1 MFLNGAC
8 RRSTSQS
15 PPAVTASQLEITIHG
30 QDGDQGFA
38 PSSLAGLTL
47 EQMLDFDV
55 DTLSVKID
63 RHHASTKKGLLDH
76 FMEIKV
82 RMMTAQTFAVNEE
95 KRAGGRTPGSE
106 AGGGELAAGGAQ
118 DQHHTRHTACRVSG
132 QTPPPLKPVS
142 HADCLWLTAHSPG
155 ARGRMLH
162 TQTQDKPH
170 PRQSSASSAYQHSK
184 DRRRGHA
191 LLLQVF
197 YSWKQQAMLGKSR
210 GARLV
215 RAQSWY
221 TEVKLQRNVLRSW
234 FREAMHMRTLKLN
247 AQFKVEVD
255 TAKDN
260 IGAMF
265 QAQLDGLRSQLAEAR
280 QRLLREA
287 EAREKLEENMKQAFM
302 RGVCALNIEAMS
314 IMKRGMPPGGANPFP
329 TGRPSPQ
336 TGEEGRQPGPE
347 ALQASPEQVSRSSPT
362 ARNAAPSPSYHH
374 HQQQQ
379 QQPNAPF
386 APSGHRPLSPTPPA
400 HCNTPH
406 VSSPT
411 AHAMH
416 MPMPSVPAP
425 GSAGAPPRTVYA
437 HSGAGAGGAHV
448 TSAGAGAGASPH
460 TGGGARTGGVGV
472 TRGPAADMPK
482 PRATAPTPTVRRQ
495 QQQQQQQLVQDAGR

>member
-1 MFLNGAC
+1 MAHPQWLKVHLL
-8 RRSTSQS
+8 R
-15 PPAVTASQLEITIHG
+15 LEDVHCHAAAL

-38 PSSLAGLTL
+38 PSSLAGLTV

-82 RMMTAQTFAVNEE
+82 RMMMAQTFAVNEE
-95 KRAGGRTPGSE
+95 KRAGGAR
-106 AGGGELAAGGAQ
+106 LAAKQEEANLLQ
-118 DQHHTRHTACRVSG
+118 TELRISTTRGTQLAE
-132 QTPPPLKPVS
+132 
-142 HADCLWLTAHSPG
+142 CL
-155 ARGRMLH
+155 GR
-162 TQTQDKPH
+162 
-170 PRQSSASSAYQHSK
+170 ASSAYQHSK